1 MVLLDIVFIF
11 LIISGLI
18 LVPEPY
24 YNEAG
29 YGKHRGSPYG
39 DENSRMYNEM
49 AIIKLG
55 QSMASVVSKPP
66 EVFKEEVREH
76 FKKNGDRSVFV
87 FSSRCCG
94 HCSLCDS

>member
-1 MVLLDIVFIF
+1 MESRSNEISNV
-11 LIISGLI
+11 SGLI

-29 YGKHRGSPYG
+29 YEKHRGSPHG

-55 QSMASVVSKPP
+55 QSMASMAARPP
-66 EVFKEEVREH
+66 EVFKEEVKQH
-76 FKKNGDRSVFV
+76 FLRHGKR
-87 FSSRCCG
+87 
-94 HCSLCDS
+94 